1 MLREKGGTLA
11 LQTIRGDKMILGPT
25 KEAHDSI
32 SGHSQ
37 CNNWESSL
45 LITPEFSIILVASW
59 PDYIHISRG
68 KEDAAHSR
76 GCHTSKRREE
86 RMFFFFRPQLLSP
99 VESRREGR

>member
-37 CNNWESSL
+37 CNNWESSG
-45 LITPEFSIILVASW
+45 VA
-59 PDYIHISRG
+59 IHLKETGG
-68 KEDAAHSR
+68 KDV
-76 GCHTSKRREE
+76 
-86 RMFFFFRPQLLSP
+86 FFFPAP
-99 VESRREGR
+99 VAMYLQSRADGRGR